1 MANHSVRREKES
13 VSDEERNDLDE
24 QDLDETEN
32 AGPADL
38 SRRPLAPE
46 PEPEPEPIPPLDEEE
61 EGAVT
66 IRSRPPIF
74 YFWPTLAASLWFM
87 AFLGLRDKPLPAEP
101 EQAAQAVEADEAANA
116 DEKDRESAPGFFR
129 FIPRLGRKASLVM
142 VVAFTLLAVVYLLL
156 HLIFNYSNSRLV
168 EGLDRFMSRDLFL
181 RLNPM
186 DLFFWA
192 LVLFVVLSP
201 SYGLLMFLAF
211 HAFGLMTDHKMFTHA
226 NRLRRRLI
234 WVTSFIILAVGLSIV
249 RPSPD
254 LGTQYDY
261 AMSSEVSV
269 VFCVLLA
276 FNLFVLAFDFN
287 GASLVALV
295 AVVVMVIGSMFILN
309 IFYPAVGEYL
319 LNMREVTHGLQLN
332 SNFYMFYSYVV
343 SLLLV
348 FSGLIAKADYWR
360 ITPLSI
366 VHFQGLL
373 VQRNRHY
380 GALVNFHYH
389 VEFPD
394 FFESLLGGWSGT
406 FILQLPREER
416 PEVINDVWYAR
427 YYNKKIRKLLDRAD
441 LKIE

>member
-1 MANHSVRREKES
+1 VSEEDRRDEEKEFEGPES
-13 VSDEERNDLDE
+13 G
-24 QDLDETEN
+24 ET
-32 AGPADL
+32 APSA
-38 SRRPLAPE
+38 RRQAAPE
-46 PEPEPEPIPPLDEEE
+46 AAAVSEPAPPPDEEE
-61 EGAVT
+61 EAVT

-87 AFLGLRDKPLPAEP
+87 AFLGLRDEPLPAAP
-101 EQAAQAVEADEAANA
+101 AAAAQAGEGDEVGGIEAEVQNPV
-116 DEKDRESAPGFFR
+116 PGLFR
-129 FIPRLGRKASLVM
+129 FIPRLGRKTSLV
-142 VVAFTLLAVVYLLL
+142 VIVAFTLLAVVYLLL
-156 HLIFNYSNSRLV
+156 HLIFNYSNSRMV
-168 EGLDRFMSRDLFL
+168 EGLDHFMSRNLFL
-181 RLNPM
+181 RVNPM

-211 HAFGLMTDHKMFTHA
+211 HAFGLMTDHTMFTHA
-226 NRLRRRLI
+226 NLLRRRLI
-234 WVTSFIILAVGLSIV
+234 WVLAAIIVAVGLSIV

-254 LGTQYDY
+254 LGIEYNY
-261 AMSSEVSV
+261 AMSSEVSA

-287 GASLVALV
+287 GASLVSLV
-295 AVVVMVIGSMFILN
+295 AVVILVVAIMFILN
-309 IFYPAVGEYL
+309 VFYPSVGEYF

-343 SLLLV
+343 SLLMV
-348 FSGLIAKADYWR
+348 FSGLIAKADYWQ
-360 ITPLSI
+360 ISPLSI
-366 VHFQGLL
+366 VHYQGLF

-394 FFESLLGGWSGT
+394 FFESVLGGWSGT

-416 PEVINDVWYAR
+416 PEVISDVWYAR
-427 YYNKKIRKLLDRAD
+427 YYNKRIRQILDRAD
-441 LKIE
+441 LNTD